1 MEPPKIG
8 DGVFGFNFGAVH
20 AFGAAGAAFAPS
32 ASARIAV
39 DRRAV
44 VDRRVRVA
52 FATVARGVSAELEMA
67 NIVVCRV
74 REVRGRMRRARAC
87 AAPASAARDRSRYAR
102 RARYAAVASYGAQC
116 EMGFVDIT
124 ARVVWCAV
132 RDGFSYHCSRR
143 MVRSAR
149 RVLLISPVWC
159 AVRDGF
165 C

>member
-20 AFGAAGAAFAPS
+20 AAGAAGAAFAPS

-74 REVRGRMRRARAC
+74 RAFGVRSSVERARVTRVV
-87 AAPASAARDRSRYAR
+87 AARARGSLAIRRAARDTPGGRPSG
-102 RARYAAVASYGAQC
+102 RAA
-116 EMGFVDIT
+116 F
-124 ARVVWCAV
+124 
-132 RDGFSYHCSRR
+132 
-143 MVRSAR
+143 SAR
-149 RVLLISPVWC
+149 LVFVHRPKWRFC
-159 AVRDGF
+159 A
-165 C
+165 

>member
-20 AFGAAGAAFAPS
+20 AAGAAGAAFAPS

-74 REVRGRMRRARAC
+74 REVRRRGRRARAC
-87 AAPASAARDRSRYAR
+87 AAPASSARDRSRYAR
-102 RARYAAVASYGAQC
+102 RARYAARASYGAQC
-116 EMGFVDIT
+116 ETGFDIT
-124 ARVVWCAV
+124 ASVVWCAV
-132 RDGFSYHCSRR
+132 RDGFC
-143 MVRSAR
+143 
-149 RVLLISPVWC
+149 
-159 AVRDGF
+159 
-165 C
+165 